1 MKGTWMRLSYTE
13 SNMFKEVAG
22 LRELFAIEYI
32 RLRHNNAANVRGTE
46 ATESNQVQRWLNL
59 LLTTASFT
67 LIRQRNYIVREDF
80 ILTPEIF
87 FFLLAVPDRF
97 YLLFYIYIYILP
109 QEKRKSLT
117 PVFTIGLSTYFYPC
131 TEIRGKPAA
140 VYGLDR

>member
-80 ILTPEIF
+80 ILTPEFPPSPPLLYLIDFTRRFTFIF
-87 FFLLAVPDRF
+87 TFFHKRREKASHLSLPLGF
-97 YLLFYIYIYILP
+97 QLIFILVQKLEGNRRP
-109 QEKRKSLT
+109 SM
-117 PVFTIGLSTYFYPC
+117 
-131 TEIRGKPAA
+131 A
-140 VYGLDR
+140 